1 MTLAKTSI
9 LTAISTIVAV
19 ISAFIIN
26 KVVAVYGGPSGLAL
40 IGQLKDF
47 VTMLTNISN
56 GAISQGIVKYTAEYK
71 EIEQKQNIFSTS
83 IIISL
88 ICSIFISILLITF
101 NEELSTIILNDIKY
115 SKVFIVF
122 GFTISLF
129 ALNMVL
135 MSILNGQ
142 KEIKKFVFLNISN
155 NIFMLLITVI
165 LIFKLNVMGALYAL
179 VLNQS
184 ITFFITIVFLLKSNW
199 FKLRY
204 FIQGIDK
211 VSFFKLSKFSLM
223 SIVSIIMGPLSL
235 LLVRYYIGENL
246 SWNDAGY
253 WQGVWYISS
262 IYLLL
267 ITTSLS
273 VYYLPKLSEIQ
284 DKIELKNEIIN
295 GYKIILPI
303 VVIMAIIVFILKEY
317 IILIAF
323 DKSFLPMLELFKW
336 QLVGDVIKI
345 ASWLLSY
352 TLIAKAK
359 TKYFIGTEII
369 FSISFVLFSIMMIE
383 NFGLVGITYAFVLN
397 YTLYLITMI
406 IIIKKEVF

>member
-1 MTLAKTSI
+1 MTLARTSI
-9 LTAISTIVAV
+9 LTAISTIITV

-26 KVVAVYGGPSGLAL
+26 KVVAIYGGPSGLAL

-47 VTMLTNISN
+47 VTMLTNVSN

-71 EIEQKQNIFSTS
+71 EIEQKQKIFSTS

-88 ICSIFISILLITF
+88 LCSIFISILLITF
-101 NEELSTIILNDIKY
+101 NEELSLLILDDIIY
-115 SKVFIVF
+115 SKIFTVF
-122 GFTISLF
+122 GFTITLF

-155 NIFMLLITVI
+155 NIFMLLITI
-165 LIFKLNVMGALYAL
+165 LLIFKLNIMGALYAL

-184 ITFFITIVFLLKSNW
+184 ITFFITIIFLLKSDW
-199 FKLRY
+199 FQLKY

-211 VSFFKLSKFSLM
+211 TSFLKLSRFSLM
-223 SIVSIIMGPLSL
+223 TIVSIIMGPLSL
-235 LLVRYYIGENL
+235 LLVRNYIGENL

-262 IYLLL
+262 IYLML

-284 DKIELKNEIIN
+284 DKVELKNEIIN

-303 VVIMAIIVFILKEY
+303 VIIIAIVIFVLKEY

-323 DKSFLPMLELFKW
+323 DKSFLPMLELFTW

-369 FSISFVLFSIMMIE
+369 FSISFVLFSIMMIN
-383 NFGLVGITYAFVLN
+383 NFNLIGITYAFVLN
-397 YTLYLITMI
+397 YSLYLIAMI
-406 IIIKKEVF
+406 IITKKEVF

>member
-1 MTLAKTSI
+1 MTLVKTSI
-9 LTAISTIVAV
+9 LTAVSTVITV

-26 KVVAVYGGPSGLAL
+26 KVVAIYGGPSGLAL

-71 EIEQKQNIFSTS
+71 EIEQKQKIFSTS

-88 ICSIFISILLITF
+88 SCSIFISILLITF
-101 NEELSTIILNDIKY
+101 NKELSTLILNDIKY

-142 KEIKKFVFLNISN
+142 KEIKKFVLLNISN

-165 LIFKLNVMGALYAL
+165 LIFKLNIMGALYAL

-184 ITFFITIVFLLKSNW
+184 ITFFITIIFLLKSNW
-199 FKLRY
+199 FKLEY

-211 VSFFKLSKFSLM
+211 VSFFKLSRFSLM
-223 SIVSIIMGPLSL
+223 TIVSIIMGPLSL
-235 LLVRYYIGENL
+235 LLVRNYIGENL

-262 IYLLL
+262 IYLMI

-284 DKIELKNEIIN
+284 DKNKLKNEIIN

-303 VVIMAIIVFILKEY
+303 VIIMAITIFTLKEY

-336 QLVGDVIKI
+336 QLVGDTIKI

-369 FSISFVLFSIMMIE
+369 FSISFVLFSILMID
-383 NFGLVGITYAFVLN
+383 NFNLIGITYAFVIN
-397 YTLYLITMI
+397 YSLYLITMI
-406 IIIKKEVF
+406 LITRKEVF